1 MQSIVAWLFTCMH
14 ITATYEWC
22 LWGPLRYDLEVP
34 WGIPVLFW
42 YLELKEHQ
50 FTFVFICLFV
60 KFQEQS
66 GRFKEIE
73 DRALA
78 AEQQLQEYTSSWED
92 QKKAKA
98 AEAKKL
104 EARCADLVNQNST
117 LHSQLEKVGIN
128 SQ

>member
-1 MQSIVAWLFTCMH
+1 M
-14 ITATYEWC
+14 
-22 LWGPLRYDLEVP
+22 
-34 WGIPVLFW
+34 
-42 YLELKEHQ
+42 
-50 FTFVFICLFV
+50 CLFV

-98 AEAKKL
+98 AETKKL

-117 LHSQLEKVGIN
+117 LHSQLEKVGIDL
-128 SQ
+128 SQPMLKQKILPILSSARLDGQALCSPGTQNGCCVIKVYSFTIRKAT

>member
-1 MQSIVAWLFTCMH
+1 LF
-14 ITATYEWC
+14 
-22 LWGPLRYDLEVP
+22 
-34 WGIPVLFW
+34 F
-42 YLELKEHQ
+42 
-50 FTFVFICLFV
+50 

-66 GRFKEIE
+66 SRFQGIE

-78 AEQQLQEYTSSWED
+78 AEQQLQEYTSSWEN
-92 QKKAKA
+92 QKKTKA
-98 AEAKKL
+98 AETKKL

>member
-1 MQSIVAWLFTCMH
+1 MLFLLIFLEIKPWQFTC
-14 ITATYEWC
+14 
-22 LWGPLRYDLEVP
+22 
-34 WGIPVLFW
+34 
-42 YLELKEHQ
+42 
-50 FTFVFICLFV
+50 VFIFLFV

-98 AEAKKL
+98 AETKKL
-104 EARCADLVNQNST
+104 EARYADLVNQNST
-117 LHSQLEKVGIN
+117 LHSQLEKVGIH
-128 SQ
+128 SQLGKAT